1 MANSKFIPLTQDS
14 QGLAQVQFG
23 ATPPNAHTRTHTSRF
38 SYIAQYQNQF
48 VICNYL
54 SNLHLLTLVNLSPV
68 TLLMGY
74 DSTHRM

>member
-14 QGLAQVQFG
+14 QGLAQPP
-23 ATPPNAHTRTHTSRF
+23 PPNAHTRTHTSRF

-54 SNLHLLTLVNLSPV
+54 SNLHLLSLVNLSPV